1 MTAVKSDILSKVGN
15 QATVS
20 FRIDPNILGGLVIR
34 VGGKVLDASV
44 AGQLESLRQSIS

>member
-1 MTAVKSDILSKVGN
+1 MEAVKSDVLSKVGS

-20 FRIDPNILGGLVIR
+20 FRVDPDILGGLVIR

-44 AGQLESLRQSIS
+44 AGQLESLRQSLA